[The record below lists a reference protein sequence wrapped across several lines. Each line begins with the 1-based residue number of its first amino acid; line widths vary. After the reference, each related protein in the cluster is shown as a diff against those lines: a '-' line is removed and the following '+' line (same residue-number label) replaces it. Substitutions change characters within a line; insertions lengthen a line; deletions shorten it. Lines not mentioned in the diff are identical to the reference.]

1 MVVKLSSLKSLEKR
15 IETLE
20 TTIPFGADPLMIVLD
35 SLSNNDLGLLSE
47 YRELHA
53 AGFDTEEVRDM
64 MGSESYGLAIAVMQ
78 KVNDDLE
85 RLTMPPVRKLV
96 AKPKMRA
103 VIDSGIGGTKR
114 QRKSDPD
121 FEEPKL
127 FIQ

>member
-1 MVVKLSSLKSLEKR
+1 MRSLNSLEKR
-15 IETLE
+15 IEALE
-20 TTIPFGADPLMIVLD
+20 IPMAGIDPLQLIINN
-35 SLSNNDLGLLSE
+35 LSDNDLGLLSE

-103 VIDSGIGGTKR
+103 AIDSGIGGTKR

>member
-64 MGSESYGLAIAVMQ
+64 MGSESFEMAVAVMQ
-78 KVNDDLE
+78 KVDRE
-85 RLTMPPVRKLV
+85 IARLTIPPSRKLV

-103 VIDSGIGGTKR
+103 TIDGGIGGSGER
-114 QRKSDPD
+114 AGIDYDSC
-121 FEEPKL
+121 
-127 FIQ
+127 